1 LFKISKYFNSVDA
14 LPARCNEPLK
24 PQLYQASN
32 AISTR
37 NLHHSDIVS
46 PRKSRDPLCSSRWR
60 LGLVYAASSARRG
73 KSARRERL
81 RLVNRQLWQ
90 RLRVF
95 IGWLTREFAKRRERI

>member
-1 LFKISKYFNSVDA
+1 LFKISKYFKSVDA

-24 PQLYQASN
+24 PQLYQAGN
-32 AISTR
+32 AISIR

-46 PRKSRDPLCSSRWR
+46 PRKSRDPLCSNRWSSA
-60 LGLVYAASSARRG
+60 LCTPPPAHGAASQ
-73 KSARRERL
+73 ARRERV

-95 IGWLTREFAKRRERI
+95 IGWLTHEFAKRRERI